1 MTHMPGNANGSSA
14 APIRVAVVEDARELR
29 EGLVALLG
37 GSPGFTCVGAHA
49 NCESALKKIPLE
61 KPDVVIMD
69 IELPDNSGIEC
80 VRRLKIEL
88 PNTRVLMLTNSQD
101 PKEIFAALQSG
112 AHGYLVK
119 DVPYGELLYHIQQI
133 HQGYAPMSPTV
144 AQLVIGFLHKQGQSS
159 DQLETLTP
167 SQERVLDLLARGGT
181 NKEIAQ
187 ELGCAEGTV
196 ATHLNKI
203 YEKLHVH
210 SRAGAVAKYLR
221 K

>member
-1 MTHMPGNANGSSA
+1 
-14 APIRVAVVEDARELR
+14 VVEDARELR

-37 GSPGFTCVGAHA
+37 GSPGFSCVGAHA
-49 NCESALKKIPLE
+49 NGAAALKRIPSE
-61 KPDVVIMD
+61 KPDVVVMD
-69 IELPDNSGIEC
+69 IDLPDTSGIEC
-80 VRRLKIEL
+80 VRRLKADL
-88 PNTRVLMLTNSQD
+88 PNTRVLMLTNSQNS
-101 PKEIFAALQSG
+101 KEIFAALQSG

-119 DVPYGELLYHIQQI
+119 DVPYGELLHHIQQI
-133 HQGYAPMSPTV
+133 HQGYAPMSPAV

-159 DQLETLTP
+159 KQLDSLTP
-167 SQERVLDLLARGGT
+167 SQERVLELLAKGGT

-187 ELGCAEGTV
+187 ELSCAEGTV